1 MSRRNEEDIKE
12 LLERFFD
19 AGQALRTAEDIRKAE
34 QILHEY
40 PAPLPSEKLLADVK
54 AKIADALLH
63 RKIHIFHRTA
73 YRITAVAAVFIIL
86 ASVGIAVKLFEKS
99 AISPDGIAAASIIPR
114 AVWDSDDATSGD
126 AGLAVLTAEV
136 EQAEGDLRAVQL
148 GENGSRINGDILDD
162 MEVELMELNSNFWKG

>member
-1 MSRRNEEDIKE
+1 MSGRNEENIKE

-19 AGQALRTAEDIRKAE
+19 AGQALRAAEDIRKAE
-34 QILHEY
+34 QVLHKY

-54 AKIADALLH
+54 AKIADALLC

-73 YRITAVAAVFIIL
+73 YRIAAVAAVFIIL
-86 ASVGIAVKLFEKS
+86 ASAGIAVKLFEKS
-99 AISPDGIAAASIIPR
+99 AVSPDGIAVDSVIPR

-126 AGLAVLTAEV
+126 AGLTVLTAEI

-148 GENGSRINGDILDD
+148 NENDSRIGSELLD
-162 MEVELMELNSNFWKG
+162 EINIKLMELNSNFWKG